1 MIEDGGGADHDGRRP
16 VRGVGPMRVLVSS
29 TGGVGHLLPL
39 LPLARALDRAG
50 HGVRIACPESFA
62 GFAGRYGLPVS
73 GFGEPDPEE
82 LAAVWATIPF
92 DDTEQANRVVVGQ
105 VYGRLDATA
114 AVPGLDALVGRWR
127 PDLLLRDSAEF
138 GAALVAERYRLPCA
152 RVGCSLAVME
162 SAFASAA
169 ADGLAALRAAEGLP
183 PDPEG
188 STLLAGAYLTQF
200 PHSLE
205 DPACAGDGAWR
216 FRDAAPAREPLPEW
230 WHGAEDP
237 LVYVSFGTVAASQ
250 GLFPGL
256 YAAALDSLAE
266 LPVRVLV
273 TVGEAGDPAALGPL
287 PPGVH
292 VERFV
297 PQDRVLGAATVVVT
311 HGGSGSVLGALA
323 AGLPLVVLPLFA
335 DQPHNAARVAAL
347 GVGITIAGGP
357 AAAGQIG
364 AAVAAVLDNPAYQ
377 VGAQRIAA
385 EIGAL
390 PTAGQ
395 TAGMLAELATPLPA

>member
-1 MIEDGGGADHDGRRP
+1 
-16 VRGVGPMRVLVSS
+16 MRVLVSS

-39 LPLARALDRAG
+39 LPVARALDRAG
-50 HGVRIACPESFA
+50 HAVRIACPDSFT

-73 GFGEPDPEE
+73 GFGEPDPDEF
-82 LAAVWATIPF
+82 AAVWATVPL
-92 DDTEQANRVVVGQ
+92 DDMEESNRIVVGQ

-114 AVPGLDALVGRWR
+114 ALPGLDALVGQCR
-127 PDLLLRDSAEF
+127 PDLLLRDTVEF

-152 RVGCSLAVME
+152 RVGCSLAVMDTV
-162 SAFASAA
+162 FAPMA
-169 ADGLAALRAAEGLP
+169 ADGLAALRAAQGLP

-188 STLLAGAYLTQF
+188 STLLAGTYLTQF

-205 DPACAGDGAWR
+205 DPACPGDGAWR
-216 FRDAAPAREPLPEW
+216 FRDVATAREPLPDW
-230 WHGAEDP
+230 WAGGDDP
-237 LVYVSFGTVAASQ
+237 LVYVSFGTVTASQ
-250 GLFPGL
+250 GLFPSL
-256 YAAALDSLAE
+256 YAAVLDALAD

-273 TVGEAGDPAALGPL
+273 TVGETADPAVLGPL

-297 PQDRVLGAATVVVT
+297 PQDQVLGAATVIVT

-335 DQPHNAARVAAL
+335 DQPRNAARVAAL
-347 GVGITIAGGP
+347 GAGVTVTGGP

-364 AAVAAVLDNPAYQ
+364 AAVAAVLDNPGYQ
-377 VGAQRIAA
+377 ASARRIAA

-390 PTAGQ
+390 PTADQ
-395 TAGMLAELATPLPA
+395 AAGMLAELATSLPA